1 MTQNDKLLIAE
12 AQRMM
17 RTFNWSSVSALEDKA
32 ETKTARKMIHSIAVR
47 MYHNEEAA
55 CGII

>member
-12 AQRMM
+12 AQRLM
-17 RTFNWSSVSALEDKA
+17 RTFNWSAISELEEKA
-32 ETKTARKMIHSIAVR
+32 ETKTARKVLHRMAVR

>member
-1 MTQNDKLLIAE
+1 MTENDKSLVAE

-17 RTFNWSSVSALEDKA
+17 RTFNWSAISELEEKA
-32 ETKTARKMIHSIAVR
+32 ETKTARKMIHSMAVR

-55 CGII
+55 CGVI

>member
-17 RTFNWSSVSALEDKA
+17 RTFNWSAISELEEKT
-32 ETKTARKMIHSIAVR
+32 ETKTAKKVLHRMAVR
-47 MYHNEEAA
+47 TYHNEEAA

>member
-1 MTQNDKLLIAE
+1 MTENDKSLVAE
-12 AQRMM
+12 AR
-17 RTFNWSSVSALEDKA
+17 RIYKNGHWSAVSALEDKA
-32 ETKTARKMIHSIAVR
+32 ETKTARKIIHSIAVR

>member
-12 AQRMM
+12 AQRMTH
-17 RTFNWSSVSALEDKA
+17 TFNWSAISELEDKA
-32 ETKTARKMIHSIAVR
+32 ETKTARKIIHSIAVR

>member
-1 MTQNDKLLIAE
+1 MTQNDKSLVAE
-12 AQRMM
+12 AR
-17 RTFNWSSVSALEDKA
+17 RIYKTGHWSSVSALEDKA
-32 ETKTARKMIHSIAVR
+32 ETKTARKMIHSIAIR

>member
-1 MTQNDKLLIAE
+1 MTENDKSLIAE

-17 RTFNWSSVSALEDKA
+17 RTHNWSAISELEDKA

>member
-1 MTQNDKLLIAE
+1 MTQNDKSLIAE
-12 AQRMM
+12 AR
-17 RTFNWSSVSALEDKA
+17 RIYKTGHWSSVSALEDKA

>member
-1 MTQNDKLLIAE
+1 MTQNDKSLVAE
-12 AQRMM
+12 AQRLM
-17 RTFNWSSVSALEDKA
+17 RTSNWSAISELEEKA
-32 ETKTARKMIHSIAVR
+32 ETKTAKKVLHRMAVR

>member
-1 MTQNDKLLIAE
+1 MTENDKSLVAE
-12 AQRMM
+12 ARRMM
-17 RTFNWSSVSALEDKA
+17 RTFNWAAISELEEKA

>member
-17 RTFNWSSVSALEDKA
+17 RTFNWSAISELEEKA
-32 ETKTARKMIHSIAVR
+32 ETKTARKVLHRMAAR

>member
-12 AQRMM
+12 AQRLM
-17 RTFNWSSVSALEDKA
+17 RTFNWSAIAELEEKA
-32 ETKTARKMIHSIAVR
+32 ETKTAKKVLHRMAVR

>member
-1 MTQNDKLLIAE
+1 MTENDKSLVVE

-17 RTFNWSSVSALEDKA
+17 RTHNWSAISELEEKA
-32 ETKTARKMIHSIAVR
+32 ETKTAKKVLHRMAVR
-47 MYHNEEAA
+47 TYHNEEAA

>member
-17 RTFNWSSVSALEDKA
+17 RTFNWSAISELEEKA
-32 ETKTARKMIHSIAVR
+32 ETKTAKRILHRLSVR

>member
-1 MTQNDKLLIAE
+1 MTENDKSLVAE
-12 AQRMM
+12 AR
-17 RTFNWSSVSALEDKA
+17 RIYKTGHWSSVSELEEKA
-32 ETKTARKMIHSIAVR
+32 ETKTARKIIHSIAVR

>member
-17 RTFNWSSVSALEDKA
+17 RTHNWSAISELEEKA
-32 ETKTARKMIHSIAVR
+32 ETKTAKKVLHRIAVR

>member
-1 MTQNDKLLIAE
+1 MTENDKSLVAE

-17 RTFNWSSVSALEDKA
+17 RTFNWSAISELEDKA
-32 ETKTARKMIHSIAVR
+32 ETKTARKMIHCIAVR

>member
-17 RTFNWSSVSALEDKA
+17 RTFNWSAISELEDKA
-32 ETKTARKMIHSIAVR
+32 ETKTAKQVLHRMAVR
-47 MYHNEEAA
+47 TYHNEEAA

>member
-1 MTQNDKLLIAE
+1 MTNNDKSLVAE

-17 RTFNWSSVSALEDKA
+17 RTFNWSAISELEEKA
-32 ETKTARKMIHSIAVR
+32 ETKTAKRILHRLAVR
-47 MYHNEEAA
+47 TYHNEEAA

>member
-1 MTQNDKLLIAE
+1 MTENDKLLIAE

-17 RTFNWSSVSALEDKA
+17 RTFNWSAIAELEEKA
-32 ETKTARKMIHSIAVR
+32 ETKTAKKVLHRMAVR
-47 MYHNEEAA
+47 TYHNEEAA

>member
-1 MTQNDKLLIAE
+1 MTENDKSLVAE

-17 RTFNWSSVSALEDKA
+17 RTFNWSAISELEEKA
-32 ETKTARKMIHSIAVR
+32 ETKTAKKVLHRMAVR
-47 MYHNEEAA
+47 TYHNEKAA

>member
-12 AQRMM
+12 AQRMT
-17 RTFNWSSVSALEDKA
+17 RTFNWSAISELEEKA
-32 ETKTARKMIHSIAVR
+32 ETKTAKKVLHQMAVR
-47 MYHNEEAA
+47 TYHNDEAA

>member
-1 MTQNDKLLIAE
+1 MTQNDKSLIAE
-12 AQRMM
+12 AR
-17 RTFNWSSVSALEDKA
+17 RIYKAGHWSSVSALEDKA

>member
-12 AQRMM
+12 AQRLM
-17 RTFNWSSVSALEDKA
+17 RTHNWSAISELVEKA
-32 ETKTARKMIHSIAVR
+32 ETKTAKKVLHRMAVR
-47 MYHNEEAA
+47 TYHNEEAA

>member
-12 AQRMM
+12 AR
-17 RTFNWSSVSALEDKA
+17 RIYKTGHWSSVSALEDKA
-32 ETKTARKMIHSIAVR
+32 ETKTARKIIHIIAVR

>member
-1 MTQNDKLLIAE
+1 MTENDKSLIAE

-32 ETKTARKMIHSIAVR
+32 ETKTAKKVLHQIAVR

>member
-17 RTFNWSSVSALEDKA
+17 RTFNWSAISELEEKA
-32 ETKTARKMIHSIAVR
+32 ETKTAKKVLHRMAVR
-47 MYHNEEAA
+47 TYHNEEAA
-55 CGII
+55 CDII

>member
-1 MTQNDKLLIAE
+1 MTENDKLLIAE
-12 AQRMM
+12 AR
-17 RTFNWSSVSALEDKA
+17 RIYKNGHWSSVSALEDKA
-32 ETKTARKMIHSIAVR
+32 ETKTAKKVLHQMAVR

>member
-12 AQRMM
+12 ARRMM
-17 RTFNWSSVSALEDKA
+17 RTFNWSAISELEDKA
-32 ETKTARKMIHSIAVR
+32 ETKTAKKVLHRMAVR
-47 MYHNEEAA
+47 TYHNEEAA

>member
-17 RTFNWSSVSALEDKA
+17 RTFNWSAISELEEKA
-32 ETKTARKMIHSIAVR
+32 ETKTAKRILHRLSVR
-47 MYHNEEAA
+47 TYHNEEAA

>member
-12 AQRMM
+12 AQRMT
-17 RTFNWSSVSALEDKA
+17 RTHNWSAISELEEKA
-32 ETKTARKMIHSIAVR
+32 ETKTAKKVLHQMAVR
-47 MYHNEEAA
+47 TYHNEEAA

>member
-1 MTQNDKLLIAE
+1 MTQNDKSLVAE
-12 AQRMM
+12 ARRMM
-17 RTFNWSSVSALEDKA
+17 RTFNWSAISELEEKA
-32 ETKTARKMIHSIAVR
+32 ETKTARKIIHSIAVR